1 MAQSKLFFEQALAKD
16 PGYVLALTGLAD
28 QYSIDGFY
36 GYIPSLEAAARAR
49 KYLKHALTFDDSLSE
64 AHNANAFVQGF
75 FNHAWSE
82 AARAARRAVELSPA
96 NVIAL
101 VWGALVLAIVG
112 DAEESVAWLE
122 RGCLRRSLL
131 VRGRIPL
138 QKRHLRHI
146 LGQTRHLGCK
156 YLPRKGLAPHN
167 NSERRKHPVLR
178 TLLRRPER

>member
-131 VRGRIPL
+131 VRGSCGACAV
-138 QKRHLRHI
+138 H
-146 LGQTRHLGCK
+146 CW
-156 YLPRKGLAPHN
+156 
-167 NSERRKHPVLR
+167 
-178 TLLRRPER
+178 